1 MYVDG
6 DTDNLVA
13 SLRPQI
19 LRYCLARL
27 PGQYDTADDV
37 TQETCIA
44 LLKALDGYRGAPL
57 PLAYGIAAHKVV
69 DAMRAAARRAVPV
82 DELPER
88 ADPAAGPEETVVST
102 QRTRD
107 LLETLHPSLRRLV
120 ALRVLAGWSAEQTAE
135 ALGMSTGAVRV
146 AQHRAMGRLR
156 SAAAGA
162 H

>member
-6 DTDNLVA
+6 DTGNLVA

-19 LRYCLARL
+19 MRYCLARL

-44 LLKALDGYRGAPL
+44 LLKALDGYRGAPQ
-57 PLAYGIAAHKVV
+57 PLAYGIAAHKLI
-69 DAMRAAARRAVPV
+69 DAMRAASRRAVPV
-82 DELPER
+82 DRIPET
-88 ADPAAGPEETVVST
+88 ADPAAGPEETVLAT
-102 QRTRD
+102 QRARD

-120 ALRVLAGWSAEQTAE
+120 ALRVLADWSAEQTAE
-135 ALGMSTGAVRV
+135 ALGMTTGAVRV

-156 SAAAGA
+156 SVAAVAQ
-162 H
+162 

>member
-6 DTDNLVA
+6 DTGDLVA
-13 SLRPQI
+13 ALRPQI

-44 LLKALDGYRGAPL
+44 LLKALDGYRGAPQ

-69 DAMRAAARRAVPV
+69 DAMRAAARHAVPV
-82 DELPER
+82 DRVPET
-88 ADPAAGPEETVVST
+88 ADPADGPEETVVST

-107 LLETLHPSLRRLV
+107 MLETLHPSLRRLV
-120 ALRVLAGWSAEQTAE
+120 ALRVLADWSAEQTAE
-135 ALGMSTGAVRV
+135 ALGMTTGAVRV

-156 SAAAGA
+156 SVAAVAQ
-162 H
+162 

>member
-6 DTDNLVA
+6 DTGNLVA

-19 LRYCLARL
+19 MRYCLARL

-44 LLKALDGYRGAPL
+44 LLKALDGYRGAPQ
-57 PLAYGIAAHKVV
+57 PLAYGIAAHKLI
-69 DAMRAAARRAVPV
+69 DAMRAASRRAVPV
-82 DELPER
+82 DRIPET
-88 ADPAAGPEETVVST
+88 ADPAAGPEETVVAT
-102 QRTRD
+102 QRARD

-120 ALRVLAGWSAEQTAE
+120 ALRILADWSAEQTAE
-135 ALGMSTGAVRV
+135 ALGMTTGAVRV

-156 SAAAGA
+156 SVAAVAQ
-162 H
+162 